1 MLVILE
7 NLGKTGSVSKEF
19 MLSRE
24 QFYLD
29 LLFSRSGKYYPLL
42 NLNQS
47 PTAGNKLGY
56 KHTHEFRINR
66 SVVLNPMNGKQ
77 FSSPAGE
84 FMHMQKRDKT
94 GVNNPLLEKKKINYY
109 AF

>member
-24 QFYLD
+24 QFYRAAVD
-29 LLFSRSGKYYPLL
+29 LLFSRSRLRGKNCSLL

-47 PTAGNKLGY
+47 PTAGSNLGY
-56 KHTHEFRINR
+56 KHTQEFRMNR
-66 SVVLNPMNGKQ
+66 SGVLNPMNGKQ
-77 FSSPAGE
+77 FSSRA
-84 FMHMQKRDKT
+84 
-94 GVNNPLLEKKKINYY
+94 
-109 AF
+109 A

>member
-29 LLFSRSGKYYPLL
+29 LLFKYYPLL

-47 PTAGNKLGY
+47 PTAGNNLGY
-56 KHTHEFRINR
+56 KHTQEFCIKR
-66 SVVLNPMNGKQ
+66 SGVLNPMNGKQ
-77 FSSPAGE
+77 FSSE
-84 FMHMQKRDKT
+84 FLHMQKRDKT
-94 GVNNPLLEKKKINYY
+94 GVNNPFLGGKNQLLRFLN
-109 AF
+109 